1 MKKSLKSFM
10 LLSMTGL
17 LAACGGKGTSDV
29 TSGDDTYRVVEPEG
43 FVYGI
48 SGLAAKK
55 TYRTLIYFESAI
67 PNLNYMGTSE
77 AADAQHFANFVDGLL
92 THNEFGVLEK
102 NLATKVEVNDDN
114 TVFKFT
120 IRDNVPWVRYDG
132 SQYEAV
138 EDGVSKKQFVKPSD
152 WLASAKAILTAQNG
166 SSLEYLI
173 SDFVMGAAEYYYY
186 TDMMYKIAT
195 NNTFKKQYST
205 DAKKASY
212 INSQIKTN
220 KENLYNI
227 YYKDNPIGADD
238 LAAIGNL
245 SRLGIKTNDEEM
257 TLEYQLI
264 QGAYYFPTLMTYSCY
279 LPVNQYFLAD
289 KHYSSFGV
297 RNDDI
302 LYNGPF
308 LFTHEGD
315 DEVIYSKNESYWN
328 KDIVHVDQIVYTVYD
343 NKIGNDYTRTQYF
356 NGNIDGFG
364 LNNKDTVGWKQF
376 VTGNNNEGSVYNPV
390 SGDVNARLLDTIGN
404 MYGSNITLGR
414 TKDSGSKVS
423 YSTKGTAATIANAEK
438 ALALEPVRRAI
449 LNALDYD
456 VYYCTYGTEEP
467 FKSQYKV
474 NTYVPKNFV
483 QSPSGDYVTTHYYQ
497 EYAKQKGIKSGTKV
511 GDGATLAEDGSL
523 VPEEGSAAWI
533 LENGRLDRCNKS
545 DAEVYALAQTAKAA
559 MDKWNQDNPTNQITF
574 PVQIEYYTIWDVDT
588 TGETKTIDSQ
598 SILRMNQRLN
608 GVTSQ
613 AAADFNWFYVV
624 PTDAVTSATSD
635 TLSHTAAFDYAPV
648 LWGWGADYGD
658 PLTYMNTYTKGGD
671 WKSIFPY
678 VGFETCDN
686 YFYDEETNTLEKTDL
701 LAEYTSIVKAAAQI
715 TDDINARFNKFAEA
729 EYMLMEELSIYMP
742 QINYGQGWSLSIS
755 KAAGY
760 HMPTSNYGLSSDRMT
775 GLWVLEKALTR
786 DERNEVRAKQEAA
799 KKAYIDKYGTIN
811 IYN

>member
-1 MKKSLKSFM
+1 M

-364 LNNKDTVGWKQF
+364 LSPQVTVGWKMF
-376 VTGNNNEGSVYNPV
+376 VTGDNNEGDVYNPV
-390 SGDVNARLLDTIGN
+390 SGDVNARLLDTIGS
-404 MYGSNITLGR
+404 MYGSNIVMNR
-414 TKDSGSKVS
+414 TKSTAKKSFASKAT
-423 YSTKGTAATIANAEK
+423 STSVANTEL
-438 ALALEPVRRAI
+438 ALSLEPVRRAF

-456 VYYCTYGTEEP
+456 TYYCMYGKEEP

-474 NTYVPKNFV
+474 NTYTPKNFV
-483 QSPSGDYVTTHYYQ
+483 QSTNGDYITNHYYDV
-497 EYAKQKGIKSGTKV
+497 YASKKGIPTGTKA
-511 GDGATLAEDGSL
+511 GDGAHVDPETQQL
-523 VPEEGSAAWI
+523 VAEEGSAAWK
-533 LENGRLDRCNKS
+533 LENGRIDRCQVS
-545 DAEVYALAQTAKAA
+545 DADVRALAQNAMAA
-559 MDKWNQDNPTNQITF
+559 VDAFNANSEINGGKQISK
-574 PVQIEYYTIWDVDT
+574 PIYVEYYTLWEVDT
-588 TGETKTIDSQ
+588 EGTTKEVDTA
-598 SILRMNQRLN
+598 SILKMKQRLN
-608 GVTSQ
+608 GTTSENV
-613 AAADFNWFYVV
+613 ADFKDFYVI
-624 PTDAVTSATSD
+624 PTDKVDQNSSD
-635 TLSHTAAFDYAPV
+635 ELSHNANFDYAPV

-658 PLTYMNTYTKGGD
+658 PLTYMNTYIKGGD
-671 WKSIFPY
+671 WKSIFPFIGEDT
-678 VGFETCDN
+678 VDN
-686 YFYDEETNTLEKTDL
+686 YFFDASTNTLSKTDL
-701 LAEYTSIVKAAAQI
+701 LDEYTRKVKEAAAI
-715 TDDINARFNKFAEA
+715 TDDINARYTKFAEC

-775 GLWVLEKALTR
+775 GLWVLEQALTR
-786 DERNEVRAKQEAA
+786 EERNAVRAKQEAA
-799 KKAYIDKYGTIN
+799 KAAYLASHPAID
-811 IYN
+811 IY